1 MLLLIVCLVFI
12 GSLHVIYYHYIFSL
26 QEKME
31 FIKKFD
37 DFRDNILEMRRYEKN
52 FIYFKDIDSLNETIF
67 YFFKIEDFSRELA
80 KDVSRVVGN
89 EKFMEF
95 QKDLK
100 AYKTILDQNMK
111 RFKTERAE
119 LNVELIRTKG

>member
-1 MLLLIVCLVFI
+1 MKTIKSKVLVLLIVCLTFI
-12 GSLHVIYYHYIFSL
+12 GALHVIYYHYIFSL

-52 FIYFKDIDSLNETIF
+52 FIYFKDIDSLNETVF

-80 KDVSRVVGN
+80 KDVVRVVGAD
-89 EKFMEF
+89 KFSEF
-95 QKDLK
+95 QEDLK
-100 AYKTILDQNMK
+100 GYKTILDG
-111 RFKTERAE
+111 T
-119 LNVELIRTKG
+119 